1 LGLFDIATPLLDW
14 LDHAVAAVV
23 PTAGRL
29 VVWGLLAGAL
39 SMSLYALLSPQS
51 RLQRVKEQALEAR
64 RALDLHDGSLAEARP
79 LIRRA
84 IGCSMKQLGLVFL
97 PAVVA
102 SFPLLFLLVWLHG
115 SFTYVAP
122 AEPEQ
127 IAVRTEPP
135 GYDAELVVKEPG
147 SAVEEPGKEGYYLVV
162 RDGRERVLE
171 ERRLEAP
178 VTVLHKKQWWNLLVA
193 NPLGYL
199 AESSPLDQ
207 VSIDLPRRE
216 VLDFGPQWLRT
227 WEFVFLTSLVAVSL
241 LIKTGFRL
249 V

>member
-1 LGLFDIATPLLDW
+1 MGLFDIAAPLLDW
-14 LDHAVAAVV
+14 LDHAVALVV
-23 PTAGRL
+23 PAAGRL
-29 VVWGLLAGAL
+29 VVWGLLAGAV
-39 SMSLYALLSPQS
+39 SMSLYALISPQG
-51 RLQRVKEQALEAR
+51 RLQRVKEEALAAR

-97 PAVVA
+97 PAIVA

-115 SFTYVAP
+115 SFTYAAP
-122 AEPEQ
+122 AEPEK
-127 IAVRTEPP
+127 IAVKTEPP
-135 GYDAELVVKEPG
+135 GYDAELVQKRPQSAAEG
-147 SAVEEPGKEGYYLVV
+147 AVEEGYFLVV

-171 ERRLEAP
+171 ARRLEAP

-199 AESSPLDQ
+199 ADTSPVDQ
-207 VSIDLPRRE
+207 VSIALPRRE

-227 WEFVFLTSLVAVSL
+227 WEFVFLTSLVVVSL